1 MIAPEDACVSIPY
14 QRWRDGTTD
23 SGSDEIVIE
32 EPVEYQIDGKPV
44 ATVMRT
50 PGHDRDLAIG
60 FFFCEGWI
68 SAKSDVGALRL
79 CESPTAD
86 GDATRTE
93 SSDANVVDLIPSA
106 DANLRPVET
115 TRALP
120 VTASC
125 GVCGKLTIDEIL
137 STVPPLDPEA
147 SRRNPEA
154 LISAD
159 TITELGKRLRE
170 MQPLFVRTGA
180 LHAAGIFDLKGEVV
194 VVREDIGRHNAVDK
208 AIGHCVRKLGIGR
221 DRGLD
226 GHALMVSG
234 RVSFE
239 VVQKALRARIPL
251 IVAVSGVSSLAV
263 DLAARGGVT
272 LCGFSRERS
281 FTAYTHP
288 SRIIW

>member
-125 GVCGKLTIDEIL
+125 GVCGKSVYFAEQAIL
-137 STVPPLDPEA
+137 RSLLFPLL
-147 SRRNPEA
+147 S
-154 LISAD
+154 SAH
-159 TITELGKRLRE
+159 LR
-170 MQPLFVRTGA
+170 
-180 LHAAGIFDLKGEVV
+180 
-194 VVREDIGRHNAVDK
+194 
-208 AIGHCVRKLGIGR
+208 CSSSS
-221 DRGLD
+221 
-226 GHALMVSG
+226 SG
-234 RVSFE
+234 CR
-239 VVQKALRARIPL
+239 
-251 IVAVSGVSSLAV
+251 
-263 DLAARGGVT
+263 
-272 LCGFSRERS
+272 
-281 FTAYTHP
+281 
-288 SRIIW
+288 